1 MDFDD
6 FYREQREGLVRLCF
20 LATLDREAAADA
32 AQEAMLRAF
41 ANWET
46 LRDQMPV
53 GWVRRV
59 ALNVCRSRWRRAQRE
74 LRFLPRLYS
83 VSGQVDPS
91 DVDLLG
97 ALRRLPR
104 RQREALVLRYWGG
117 LSVEECATTMA
128 VSVGAVNQHLV
139 RGRAA
144 LEGDTAFVL
153 AEGLA

>member
-74 LRFLPRLYS
+74 LRFLP
-83 VSGQVDPS
+83 
-91 DVDLLG
+91 LLG